1 MRLSHW
7 ILSVLLC
14 CISFTASAQKK
25 ISYRFAT
32 RAEAQ
37 MLITDIDNFTNRLNS
52 FDINLRLGK
61 ENGRKS
67 ELLRLAMNET
77 LNWSETEKKKIT
89 AAFKSLQA
97 KIDKQKLKIKYPHE
111 VILVKTSMK
120 EEMNV
125 AAYTRR
131 NWIALG
137 EKYINEST
145 PESLEYL
152 LAHEMFHLLT
162 RSNKD
167 FKKSVY
173 SVIGFNVTDRELFF
187 PIDIIEESL
196 EYLLAHEMFHLLTRS
211 NKDFKKSVYSVI
223 GFNVTDREL
232 FFPIDIIEKRIS
244 NPDIEMYDSYAE
256 FTINGQKQKC
266 SMMIYSAIPFSAEKT
281 LSDYLSVGLIPLND
295 SLIPLQENGQTVIYS
310 IDQAE
315 DFYQKIGKNTEY
327 IINPEE
333 ILADNFAYL
342 VTQKKNLPNPEII
355 QKIAAILK

>member
-1 MRLSHW
+1 MKISHW
-7 ILSVLLC
+7 LLSVILC
-14 CISFTASAQKK
+14 CVSLTAVAQKR

-37 MLITDIDNFTNRLNS
+37 MLITDIDNFTNKLNS

-61 ENGRKS
+61 NDGRKS

-77 LNWSETEKKKIT
+77 LNWGEDEKKKIT
-89 AAFKSLQA
+89 DAFKSLQT
-97 KIDKQKLKIKYPHE
+97 KIDKQKLKINYPQE

-125 AAYTRR
+125 AAYTRK

-145 PESLEYL
+145 KEELEYL

-162 RSNKD
+162 RSDKD

-173 SVIGFNVTDRELFF
+173 SVIGFNV
-187 PIDIIEESL
+187 
-196 EYLLAHEMFHLLTRS
+196 A
-211 NKDFKKSVYSVI
+211 
-223 GFNVTDREL
+223 DREL

-244 NPDIEMYDSYAE
+244 SPDIELYDSYAE
-256 FTINGQKQKC
+256 FTINGKKQKC
-266 SMMIYSAIPFSAEKT
+266 SMIIYSQIPFSPEKT

-295 SLIPLQENGQTVIYS
+295 DLIPIQNDGKTIIYD
-310 IDQAE
+310 IEQAE
-315 DFYQKIGKNTEY
+315 DFYNKIGRNTKY

-342 VTQKKNLPNPEII
+342 LIQKKDLPNPEIPE
-355 QKIAAILK
+355 KIAAILK

>member
-1 MRLSHW
+1 MKISHW
-7 ILSVLLC
+7 ILSVILC
-14 CISFTASAQKK
+14 CVSLTAVGQKK

-37 MLITDIDNFTNRLNS
+37 MLITDIDNFTNKLNS
-52 FDINLRLGK
+52 FDIDLRLGK
-61 ENGRKS
+61 QNGRKS

-77 LNWSETEKKKIT
+77 LNWGEDEKKKIT
-89 AAFKSLQA
+89 AAFKSLQT
-97 KIDKQKLKIKYPHE
+97 KIDKQKLKIKYPQE

-125 AAYTRR
+125 AAYTRK

-145 PESLEYL
+145 NEELEYL
-152 LAHEMFHLLT
+152 LAHEIFHLLT
-162 RSNKD
+162 RSDKD

-173 SVIGFNVTDRELFF
+173 SVIGFNV
-187 PIDIIEESL
+187 
-196 EYLLAHEMFHLLTRS
+196 A
-211 NKDFKKSVYSVI
+211 
-223 GFNVTDREL
+223 DREL

-244 NPDIEMYDSYAE
+244 NPDIELYDSYAE
-256 FTINGQKQKC
+256 FTINGKKQKC
-266 SMMIYSAIPFSAEKT
+266 SMIIYSQIPFSPEKT

-295 SLIPLQENGQTVIYS
+295 DLIPIQNDGKTVIYG
-310 IDQAE
+310 IEEAE
-315 DFYQKIGKNTEY
+315 DFYDKIGRNTKY

-342 VTQKKNLPNPEII
+342 LIQKKDLPNPEIP
-355 QKIAAILK
+355 QKIASILK

>member
-1 MRLSHW
+1 MKISHW
-7 ILSVLLC
+7 LLSVILC
-14 CISFTASAQKK
+14 CVSLTAVAQKK

-37 MLITDIDNFTNRLNS
+37 MLITDIDNFTNKLNS

-61 ENGRKS
+61 NDGRKS

-77 LNWSETEKKKIT
+77 LNWGEDEKKKIT
-89 AAFKSLQA
+89 DAFKSLQT
-97 KIDKQKLKIKYPHE
+97 KIDKQKLKINYPQE

-125 AAYTRR
+125 AAYTRK

-145 PESLEYL
+145 KEELEYL

-162 RSNKD
+162 RSDKD
-167 FKKSVY
+167 FKKTVY
-173 SVIGFNVTDRELFF
+173 SIIGFNV
-187 PIDIIEESL
+187 
-196 EYLLAHEMFHLLTRS
+196 A
-211 NKDFKKSVYSVI
+211 
-223 GFNVTDREL
+223 DREL

-244 NPDIEMYDSYAE
+244 SPDIELYDSYAE
-256 FTINGQKQKC
+256 FTINGKKQKC
-266 SMMIYSAIPFSAEKT
+266 SMIIYSQIPFSPEKT

-295 SLIPLQENGQTVIYS
+295 DLIPIQNDGKTIIYD
-310 IDQAE
+310 IEQAE
-315 DFYQKIGKNTEY
+315 DFYNKIGRNTKY

-342 VTQKKNLPNPEII
+342 LIQKKDLPNPEIPG
-355 QKIAAILK
+355 KIAAILK

>member
-25 ISYRFAT
+25 ISYRFVT

-97 KIDKQKLKIKYPHE
+97 KIDKQKLKIKYPQE

-145 PESLEYL
+145 P
-152 LAHEMFHLLT
+152 
-162 RSNKD
+162 
-167 FKKSVY
+167 
-173 SVIGFNVTDRELFF
+173 
-187 PIDIIEESL
+187 ESL

>member
-52 FDINLRLGK
+52 FDINLRLNK

-77 LNWSETEKKKIT
+77 LNWSENEKKKIT

-97 KIDKQKLKIKYPHE
+97 KIDKQKLKIKYPQE

-125 AAYTRR
+125 AAYTRK

-145 PESLEYL
+145 P
-152 LAHEMFHLLT
+152 
-162 RSNKD
+162 
-167 FKKSVY
+167 
-173 SVIGFNVTDRELFF
+173 
-187 PIDIIEESL
+187 ESL

-266 SMMIYSAIPFSAEKT
+266 SMMIYSAIPFSAGKT

>member
-1 MRLSHW
+1 
-7 ILSVLLC
+7 
-14 CISFTASAQKK
+14 
-25 ISYRFAT
+25 
-32 RAEAQ
+32 
-37 MLITDIDNFTNRLNS
+37 
-52 FDINLRLGK
+52 
-61 ENGRKS
+61 
-67 ELLRLAMNET
+67 MNET

-97 KIDKQKLKIKYPHE
+97 KIDKQKLKIKYPQE

-173 SVIGFNVTDRELFF
+173 SVIGFNV
-187 PIDIIEESL
+187 I
-196 EYLLAHEMFHLLTRS
+196 
-211 NKDFKKSVYSVI
+211 
-223 GFNVTDREL
+223 DREL

-281 LSDYLSVGLIPLND
+281 LSDYLSVGLIPLNE

>member
-1 MRLSHW
+1 MRISHW
-7 ILSVLLC
+7 LLSVILC
-14 CISFTASAQKK
+14 CFTLNALAQKK
-25 ISYRFAT
+25 IPFRFAT

-37 MLITDIDNFTNRLNS
+37 MLITDIDNFTNKLNS

-61 ENGRKS
+61 EDGRKS

-77 LNWSETEKKKIT
+77 QNWSEEDKNKIT

-97 KIDKQKLKIKYPHE
+97 KIDKQKLKIKYPQE

-125 AAYTRR
+125 AAYTRK

-137 EKYINEST
+137 EKYINEAT
-145 PESLEYL
+145 NDELEYL
-152 LAHEMFHLLT
+152 LAHEIFHLLT

-173 SVIGFNVTDRELFF
+173 SVIGFNVTE
-187 PIDIIEESL
+187 
-196 EYLLAHEMFHLLTRS
+196 
-211 NKDFKKSVYSVI
+211 
-223 GFNVTDREL
+223 REL

-244 NPDIEMYDSYAE
+244 NPDIELYDSYAE
-256 FTINGQKQKC
+256 FTINGNKQKC
-266 SMMIYSAIPFSAEKT
+266 SMIIYTKIPFSPDKN
-281 LSDYLSVGLIPLND
+281 LSDYLSVGLIPLNEN
-295 SLIPLQENGQTVIYS
+295 LIPIQNDGKTVIYD
-310 IDQAE
+310 INQAE
-315 DFYQKIGKNTEY
+315 DFYDKIGKNTQY

-342 VTQKKNLPNPEII
+342 LIQKKGLPNPEI
-355 QKIAAILK
+355 QKKIAELLK

>member
-61 ENGRKS
+61 EDGRKS

-97 KIDKQKLKIKYPHE
+97 KIDKQKLKIKYPQE

-125 AAYTRR
+125 AAYTRK
-131 NWIALG
+131 NWIAFG

-145 PESLEYL
+145 PEDLEYL

-173 SVIGFNVTDRELFF
+173 SVIGFN
-187 PIDIIEESL
+187 I
-196 EYLLAHEMFHLLTRS
+196 
-211 NKDFKKSVYSVI
+211 
-223 GFNVTDREL
+223 TDREL

-266 SMMIYSAIPFSAEKT
+266 SMMIYSAIPFSAGKT

>member
-187 PIDIIEESL
+187 PIDIIE
-196 EYLLAHEMFHLLTRS
+196 
-211 NKDFKKSVYSVI
+211 
-223 GFNVTDREL
+223 
-232 FFPIDIIEKRIS
+232 KRIS

>member
-187 PIDIIEESL
+187 PIDIIE
-196 EYLLAHEMFHLLTRS
+196 
-211 NKDFKKSVYSVI
+211 
-223 GFNVTDREL
+223 
-232 FFPIDIIEKRIS
+232 KRIS

-266 SMMIYSAIPFSAEKT
+266 SMMIYSAIPFSAENT

>member
-1 MRLSHW
+1 MKISHW
-7 ILSVLLC
+7 ILFAILC
-14 CISFTASAQKK
+14 CVSLTAVGQKK

-37 MLITDIDNFTNRLNS
+37 MLITDIDNFTNKLNS
-52 FDINLRLGK
+52 FDIDLRLGK
-61 ENGRKS
+61 QDGRKS

-77 LNWSETEKKKIT
+77 LNWSEDEKKKIT
-89 AAFKSLQA
+89 ATFKSLQT
-97 KIDKQKLKIKYPHE
+97 KIDKQKLKIKYPQE

-125 AAYTRR
+125 AAYTRK

-145 PESLEYL
+145 NEELEYL
-152 LAHEMFHLLT
+152 LAHEIFHLLT
-162 RSNKD
+162 RSDKV

-173 SVIGFNVTDRELFF
+173 SVIGFNV
-187 PIDIIEESL
+187 
-196 EYLLAHEMFHLLTRS
+196 A
-211 NKDFKKSVYSVI
+211 
-223 GFNVTDREL
+223 DREL

-244 NPDIEMYDSYAE
+244 NPDIELYDSYAE
-256 FTINGQKQKC
+256 FTINGKKQKC
-266 SMMIYSAIPFSAEKT
+266 SMIIYSQIPFSPEKT

-295 SLIPLQENGQTVIYS
+295 DLIPIQNDGKTVIYG
-310 IDQAE
+310 IEEAE
-315 DFYQKIGKNTEY
+315 DFYDMIGRNTKY

-342 VTQKKNLPNPEII
+342 LIQKKDLPNPEIPK
-355 QKIAAILK
+355 KIASILK

>member
-1 MRLSHW
+1 MKISHW
-7 ILSVLLC
+7 ILFAILC
-14 CISFTASAQKK
+14 CVSLTAVGQKK

-37 MLITDIDNFTNRLNS
+37 MLITDIDNFTNKLNS
-52 FDINLRLGK
+52 FDIDLRLGK
-61 ENGRKS
+61 QDGRKS

-77 LNWSETEKKKIT
+77 LNWSEDEKKKIT
-89 AAFKSLQA
+89 AAFKSLQT
-97 KIDKQKLKIKYPHE
+97 KIDKQKLKIKYPQE

-125 AAYTRR
+125 AAYTRK

-145 PESLEYL
+145 NEELEYL
-152 LAHEMFHLLT
+152 LAHEIFHLLT
-162 RSNKD
+162 RSDKV

-173 SVIGFNVTDRELFF
+173 SVIGFNV
-187 PIDIIEESL
+187 
-196 EYLLAHEMFHLLTRS
+196 A
-211 NKDFKKSVYSVI
+211 
-223 GFNVTDREL
+223 DREL

-244 NPDIEMYDSYAE
+244 NPDIELYDSYAE
-256 FTINGQKQKC
+256 FTINGKKQKC
-266 SMMIYSAIPFSAEKT
+266 SMIIYSQIPFSPEKT

-295 SLIPLQENGQTVIYS
+295 DLIPIQNDGKTVIYG
-310 IDQAE
+310 IEEAE
-315 DFYQKIGKNTEY
+315 DFYDMIGRNTKY

-342 VTQKKNLPNPEII
+342 LIQKKDLPNPEIP
-355 QKIAAILK
+355 QKIASILK

>member
-97 KIDKQKLKIKYPHE
+97 KIDKQKLKIKYPQE

-145 PESLEYL
+145 P
-152 LAHEMFHLLT
+152 
-162 RSNKD
+162 
-167 FKKSVY
+167 
-173 SVIGFNVTDRELFF
+173 
-187 PIDIIEESL
+187 ESL